1 MGREV
6 EASHRCPSTS
16 ARHAY
21 AQDERKAAS
30 QRGMPCLRFPGSLFT
45 GSRSYTPTMRW
56 YTHLAYA
63 LMWLV
68 ARVPMR
74 VLHVLGAMLGWL
86 FWVTGSRKRRI
97 VEANLALTRPDL
109 GGAERAGLARDCVR
123 ETGIALVEVFGI
135 WTNLRRTLASVHEVR
150 GQALFDAAVAAQ
162 RGLIL
167 CAPHLGSW
175 EVANYWVGAR
185 TPFATFYTQPSS
197 PQAEALLRRL
207 REGGA
212 STQFPIDDAG
222 VRRVFRH
229 LRGGGVVSIM
239 PDHVPR
245 AGSVVAP
252 FFGVPALTMTLL
264 PRLAQRTGATVLMLF
279 VERLAGAG
287 GFRVH
292 FREPPPALADP
303 DPLTACTAMNVAIE
317 ACVRDAFTQYQ
328 WNYKR
333 FKARAGSGLSDDAY
347 TAAGVRT

>member
-1 MGREV
+1 MRPFV
-6 EASHRCPSTS
+6 V
-16 ARHAY
+16 
-21 AQDERKAAS
+21 AA
-30 QRGMPCLRFPGSLFT
+30 LR
-45 GSRSYTPTMRW
+45 YTPAMRW
-56 YTHLAYA
+56 YTQLAYG

-68 ARVPMR
+68 ARLPAAILR
-74 VLHVLGAMLGWL
+74 ALGSALGWA
-86 FWVTGSRKRRI
+86 FWITRSRKRRV
-97 VEANLALTRPDL
+97 VEANLALARPELDPAAC
-109 GGAERAGLARDCVR
+109 GALARECVHQ
-123 ETGIALVEVFGI
+123 TGISLVEVFGI
-135 WTNLRRTLASVHEVR
+135 WTNPRRTLARVREVR
-150 GQALFDAAVAAQ
+150 GLGLFDAALAAQ

-175 EVANYWVGAR
+175 EVANYWIGAR
-185 TPFATFYTQPSS
+185 TPFATFYTQPRH

-207 REGGA
+207 RTGGA
-212 STQFPIDDAG
+212 SIQFPIDDSG

-229 LRGGGVVSIM
+229 LKEGGVVSIM

-245 AGSVVAP
+245 AGSIVAP

-279 VERLAGAG
+279 VERLPR

-292 FREPPPALADP
+292 FRAPPAALIDP
-303 DPLTACTAMNVAIE
+303 DPLTACTAMNAAIE